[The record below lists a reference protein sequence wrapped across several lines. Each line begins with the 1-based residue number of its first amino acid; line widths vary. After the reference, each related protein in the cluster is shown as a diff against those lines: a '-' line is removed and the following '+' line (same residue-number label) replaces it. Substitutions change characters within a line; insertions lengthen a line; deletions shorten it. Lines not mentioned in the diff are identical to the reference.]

1 MAAGG
6 VDRTLGADQN
16 VGADGDHGA
25 HGADRAVLCQAP
37 GSDRSPAGDGVRDGA
52 IGGEIRGGGA
62 VLDST
67 GSFTA

>member
-6 VDRTLGADQN
+6 ADRTLEADQN
-16 VGADGDHGA
+16 VGSDGDR
-25 HGADRAVLCQAP
+25 GADRVVLCQAP
-37 GSDRSPAGDGVRDGA
+37 GSDRSPAGAGVRDGA